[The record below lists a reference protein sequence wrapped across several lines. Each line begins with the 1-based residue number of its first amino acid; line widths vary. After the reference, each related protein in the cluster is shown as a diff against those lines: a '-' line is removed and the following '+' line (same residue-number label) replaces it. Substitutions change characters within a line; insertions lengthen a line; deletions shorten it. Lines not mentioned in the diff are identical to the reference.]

1 MDRRDVAVTGGLG
14 RRRDGA
20 RASSDEAGTA
30 ARTVPADGPV
40 ALTPAS
46 HARLRPLSL
55 DALRLHRDGALGA
68 WQEVNGEVTL
78 RHCIDHVEE
87 RGNLDN
93 LRRVTGRV
101 DGDFRGLVFADSD
114 VYKTL
119 EAAGWEL
126 HRAPRAELEEF
137 VDATARLLAEV
148 QDDDGYLNSWYQ
160 HVKPERRL
168 TEFHWGHEMYCAGH
182 LMQAAVAVAR
192 ATGRDE
198 LLRIATR
205 FADLLV
211 LRFGEGGED
220 AIDGHPVIETA
231 LVELARLTDEQAYL
245 RLAERFVELR
255 GRGLLGDDRFGANY
269 FQDHAP
275 VREATEAT
283 GHAVRQLYLAAGVTD
298 VYLEGGDPTLLA
310 AMEALWEN
318 MFSQKTYVTGAH
330 GSRHRDE
337 AFGDPYEL
345 PPDRAYAET
354 CATIASFQ
362 WNWRM
367 LLATGNGRYA
377 DEMERV
383 LYNAVAGGTS
393 LEGDRFFYSNPLQL
407 RDGHH
412 SDDEDMPSGRLEWY
426 RCPCCP
432 PNLARLVASL
442 NGYLATTDD
451 SGIHLH
457 LLSAGELAVD
467 LPGGRAALRVT
478 TSYPWDETASIVVD
492 SEHEWTLAL
501 RVPAWCDGASLT
513 VADEPVAVA
522 PGADGYVRVRRA
534 WRPGTEVRLTL
545 PMPPRVLVAHP
556 RVDAVRGC
564 VAWARGPVV
573 YCIEQHDQPAEVALE
588 DIRVPAGATPRAIS
602 TTAVPGVP
610 VVLVGQ
616 GSVQRAGDGALYAEE
631 VAPRASEEAVEVT
644 AIPYFRWA
652 NRGPCPMRV
661 WIPAS

>member
-1 MDRRDVAVTGGLG
+1 MEQRDVAVAGGL
-14 RRRDGA
+14 RDSRDGA
-20 RASSDEAGTA
+20 GASSEAA
-30 ARTVPADGPV
+30 AGGPV
-40 ALTPAS
+40 TLRPAS
-46 HARLRPLSL
+46 HAGVRPLTL
-55 DALRLHRDGALGA
+55 DAARLHAGGQLGA
-68 WQEVNGEVTL
+68 WQEVNAAVTL
-78 RHCIDHVEE
+78 PHCIAHVEE

-93 LRRVTGRV
+93 LRRVIGRA
-101 DGDFRGLVFADSD
+101 DGAFRGLVFADSD
-114 VYKTL
+114 VYKTV

-126 HRAPRAELEEF
+126 QRGPRADLEEF
-137 VDATARLLAEV
+137 VDATTRLLAEV
-148 QDDDGYLNSWYQ
+148 QEDDGYLNSWYQ
-160 HVKPERRL
+160 REHPDRKL

-182 LMQAAVAVAR
+182 LIQAAVAVAR
-192 ATGRDE
+192 ATGREE
-198 LLRIATR
+198 LLGVATR
-205 FADLLV
+205 LADLLV

-220 AIDGHPVIETA
+220 AIDGHPEVETA
-231 LVELARLTDEQAYL
+231 LVELARITDEQAYL

-283 GHAVRQLYLAAGVTD
+283 GHAVRQLYLASGVTD
-298 VYLEGGDPTLLA
+298 VYLEAGDPTLLT
-310 AMEALWEN
+310 AMEQLWEN
-318 MFSQKTYVTGAH
+318 MFSQKTYITGSH

-354 CATIASFQ
+354 CAAIASFH

-367 LLATGNGRYA
+367 LLATGQGRYA

-383 LYNAVAGGTS
+383 LYNAIASGAS
-393 LEGDRFFYSNPLQL
+393 LTGDRFFYSNPLHL
-407 RDGHH
+407 RDGHD
-412 SDDEDMPSGRLEWY
+412 SDDEDMPSQRLEWY

-432 PNLARLVASL
+432 PNVSRLVASL

-451 SGIHLH
+451 SGIQLH
-457 LLSAGELAVD
+457 LLSAGEIAVD
-467 LPGGRAALRVT
+467 LPGGPAALRVDT
-478 TSYPWDETASIVVD
+478 AYPWDETANIVVD
-492 SEHEWTLAL
+492 SDHEWTLAL
-501 RVPAWCDGASLT
+501 RVPAWCDGATLT
-513 VADEPVAVA
+513 VADQPVAIA
-522 PGADGYVRVRRA
+522 PGADGYVRVQRA

-564 VAWARGPVV
+564 VAWARGPIV
-573 YCIEQHDQPAEVALE
+573 YCIEQHDQPAGVALE
-588 DIRVPAGATPRAIS
+588 DIHVPAGATPRAVS
-602 TTAVPGVP
+602 ATAVPGVP

-616 GSVQRAGDGALYAEE
+616 GSVQRAANGALYAEGF
-631 VAPRASEEAVEVT
+631 ADGTSEEAVEVT

-661 WIPAS
+661 WIPTS